1 MENSVNS
8 WDPMLLRKFSST
20 GHFRLLNQVRS
31 ELKAQ
36 PLKRDQNTRTLN
48 LQARPLRGSVQKS
61 NRRPNAFEQQ
71 EVEKPFLEDSQTEN
85 PKTFRDRLNAIEM
98 R

>member
-1 MENSVNS
+1 MHNSHVP
-8 WDPMLLRKFSST
+8 WDQALLRKFSST

-36 PLKRDQNTRTLN
+36 PLKRDPSTRTLN
-48 LQARPLRGSVQKS
+48 LQARPLRGSNPKS
-61 NRRPNAFEQQ
+61 NRRPNALENQ
-71 EVEKPFLEDSQTEN
+71 ETIKQPVVDSQEEN
-85 PKTFRDRLNAIEM
+85 PKTFRQRLNAIEM